1 MLVHGQINYYAGSS
15 SNHIPLCLTPGTTA
29 PSVIGL
35 TRFNASV
42 NTLFS
47 AVYSV
52 NYTGNYSVTIEAIN
66 KPTDA
71 TFVYDDGSDSYVFEW
86 TPADLQSHS
95 IQ

>member
-1 MLVHGQINYYAGSS
+1 MTGSDVAGNMLTMCFLS
-15 SNHIPLCLTPGTTA
+15 LCLGTAA

-42 NTLFS
+42 NTPFS

-52 NYTGNYSVTIEAIN
+52 NYTGNYSVTIEAIS
-66 KPTDA
+66 KPDDA
-71 TFVYDDGSDSYVFEW
+71 TFVYDSGSNAYLFEW